1 MSRTAGA
8 SQLSLAQARATLAA
22 RLRAR
27 WAEIEQAAMAR
38 LYAVAAPPK
47 APGPEYLEGL
57 RAAAGAALEY
67 LLDAVEL
74 GEERSPPPPAEV
86 LIQARQAARCDVSL
100 DTVLRRCFAGY
111 TLFGDF
117 LMQEAEDSEE
127 LKGSVMKCLLRS
139 QAALFD
145 RLVASVTDEYTRE
158 AETRLSSTAGRRA
171 ERIERLLAGELLDTP
186 DLNYDFGAHHLGVLA
201 KGPGA
206 AEALRGFSGALDRR
220 LLLVER
226 EEETVWGWLG
236 GRRALGSE
244 ELVARL
250 PSAWPEQ
257 VRLALGEPAQGL
269 EGWRLSHRQAKATL
283 PIALRSPD
291 KVTRYGAV
299 ALLASALQDDLLTV
313 SLREI
318 YLAPLER
325 ERDGGALARAT
336 LRAYFDADGN
346 SASAAAALGVTR
358 QTVNNRLRTV
368 EELIKKPLGR
378 AAAAL
383 ELALCS
389 NELSQPPAA
398 FPAAKLTD

>member
-1 MSRTAGA
+1 VSHTASA

-22 RLRAR
+22 RLRVR

-57 RAAAGAALEY
+57 RAAACAALEY
-67 LLDAVEL
+67 LVDAVEL

-127 LKGSVMKCLLRS
+127 LDGAAMKCLLRS

-145 RLVASVTDEYTRE
+145 RLVAAVTDEYTRE
-158 AETRLSSTAGRRA
+158 AETRLSSTAERRA
-171 ERIERLLAGELLDTP
+171 ERIGRLLAGELLDTP
-186 DLNYDFGAHHLGVLA
+186 GLNYDFDAHHLGVIA

-206 AEALRGFSGALDRR
+206 AEALRGLAGALDRR
-220 LLLVER
+220 VLLVER
-226 EEETVWGWLG
+226 EEDMVWAWLG
-236 GRRALGSE
+236 GGRALDSE
-244 ELVARL
+244 QLAAGL
-250 PSAWPEQ
+250 CSAWPEQ
-257 VRLALGEPAQGL
+257 ACLALGEPAQGL

-291 KVTRYGAV
+291 KVTRYGTV

-313 SLREI
+313 SLREL

-325 ERDGGALARAT
+325 ERDGGALAKAT
-336 LRAYFDADGN
+336 LRAYFDTN
-346 SASAAAALGVTR
+346 RNVSSAAHILKVSR
-358 QTVNNRLRTV
+358 QTVENRLRKIDQ
-368 EELIKKPLGR
+368 LIGQPGGKDTAGLEI
-378 AAAAL
+378 AL
-383 ELALCS
+383 QLE
-389 NELSQPPAA
+389 
-398 FPAAKLTD
+398 